1 MRELINFFLKYNV
14 LFVFILCETLCF
26 YLLSTYNSYHRASAV
41 ASSNAITGSL
51 FNMSNDVSGYV
62 GLKRENEDLHNENA
76 RLRQILFNQNFDV
89 TKRDTLVDLI
99 QVTADSTHV
108 RGYVFTAAKVINNST
123 NGLFNNITINKG
135 SKHGFKPDMGLVSAN
150 GVVGIIKNVSA
161 SYSSAMSLLNKNLKL
176 TAKIRHKQYTGSFSW
191 DGMDAR
197 FAQLL
202 EVPNHAKIQ
211 KNDTISTSGYSS
223 IFPEDFMIG
232 TIEDFDL
239 KEGSNFYDIKIKL
252 ATDFYKLR
260 RVDGVENLNRKE
272 QIELEYSTANE

>member
-1 MRELINFFLKYNV
+1 MRELISFFLKYNV

-26 YLLSTYNSYHRASAV
+26 YLLSTYNTYHRASAV

-51 FNMSNDVSGYV
+51 FKMSNDVADYV
-62 GLKRENEDLHNENA
+62 GLKGENETLHNENA
-76 RLRQILFNQNFDV
+76 RLRQLLFNQNSDEL
-89 TKRDTLVDLI
+89 KRDTLVEPI
-99 QVTADSTHV
+99 EVTVDSVHL
-108 RGYVFTAAKVINNST
+108 RSYVFTAAKVINNST
-123 NGLFNNITINKG
+123 NGLYNNITINKG

-150 GVVGIIKNVSA
+150 GVVGIIKNVSTN
-161 SYSSAMSLLNKNLKL
+161 YSSAMSLLNKNLKL
-176 TAKIRHKQYTGSFSW
+176 TAKIKQYTGSFAW

-197 FAQLL
+197 YAQLK
-202 EVPNHAKIQ
+202 EVPNHANIQ

-223 IFPEDFMIG
+223 IFPENFMIG
-232 TIEDFDL
+232 TIEDFEL

>member
-1 MRELINFFLKYNV
+1 
-14 LFVFILCETLCF
+14 
-26 YLLSTYNSYHRASAV
+26 
-41 ASSNAITGSL
+41 
-51 FNMSNDVSGYV
+51 MSNDVADYV
-62 GLKRENEDLHNENA
+62 GLKDENAALQNENA
-76 RLRQILFNQNFDV
+76 RLKQILFNQDFDV
-89 TKRDTLVDLI
+89 IKRDTLVETI
-99 QVTADSTHV
+99 PITADSVHV

-135 SKHGFKPDMGLVSAN
+135 SKHGFKSDMGLVSAN
-150 GVVGIIKNVSA
+150 GVVGIIKNVSTN
-161 SYSSAMSLLNKNLKL
+161 YSSAMSLLNKNLKL
-176 TAKIRHKQYTGSFSW
+176 TAKIKQYTGSFAW
-191 DGMDAR
+191 DGLDAR
-197 FAQLL
+197 YAQLK
-202 EVPNHAKIQ
+202 EVPNHASIQ

-223 IFPEDFMIG
+223 IFPEGFLIG